1 MRVSLNQIA
10 DHQRRRGGSCQ
21 QEPPLRF
28 SYPTRILESSN
39 THFLL
44 MSSLSVPTHSVVAPS
59 SQKTLRVAIQGVR
72 GAFHEI
78 AAREFFGP
86 AVEPVPASSF
96 PALFAQSADPAQTD
110 AAVLAIEN
118 SIAGTILGNY
128 MLLQTS
134 DLVVI
139 GEVFLRIQQNLLAL
153 PGVPLNDLQ
162 EVHSHPMALAQC
174 ADFFKH
180 HPHIRLV
187 ESEDTAASAAHINR
201 QQLRHVGAIAS
212 TLAAELYGLD
222 VLAPSIEDNPVNF
235 TRFLAVQRRADALPV
250 PGADKVS
257 VSFVTSHQPG
267 SLSRILSMLATQSAN
282 LTKIQSVPLLGRA
295 WEYRFFVD
303 FSVRNPNTLP
313 ATLRLLD
320 AMTADCKVLGIYR
333 AASNNY
339 EP

>member
-1 MRVSLNQIA
+1 
-10 DHQRRRGGSCQ
+10 
-21 QEPPLRF
+21 
-28 SYPTRILESSN
+28 
-39 THFLL
+39 
-44 MSSLSVPTHSVVAPS
+44 MSSLSAPTPPVVAPL

-86 AVEPVPASSF
+86 TIEPVPANSF
-96 PALFAQSADPAQTD
+96 PALFAESADPARTD
-110 AAVLAIEN
+110 AAILAIEN

-128 MLLQTS
+128 MLLQNS
-134 DLVVI
+134 DLVIV
-139 GEVFLRIQQNLLAL
+139 GEVFLRIQQNLLTL
-153 PGVPLNDLQ
+153 PGVSLSDLQ

-174 ADFFKH
+174 AKFFKH

-187 ESEDTAASAAHINR
+187 ESEDTAASAEYITRH
-201 QQLRHVGAIAS
+201 QLHQTGAIAS
-212 TLAAELYGLD
+212 TLAAELYGLNI
-222 VLAPSIEDNPVNF
+222 LAPSIEDNPVNF
-235 TRFLAVQRRADALPV
+235 TRFLAVQRREDALPV

-267 SLSRILSMLATQSAN
+267 SLSRILAMLATQSAN

-303 FSVRNPNTLP
+303 FTVNNPATLP

-320 AMTADCKVLGIYR
+320 AMSNECKVLGTYR
-333 AASNNY
+333 AA
-339 EP
+339 EAEQ